1 MHVHVLGP
9 VELITDSG
17 TSVRVP
23 TRKRRVMLSLL
34 ALEANRVV
42 PLDRLV
48 DVLWEGAP
56 PEHARTVVH
65 GHISALRQLLGPGM
79 SIETRPPGYV
89 LAVHADRVDAHR
101 FGHLVEAAA
110 ERAEDTEAV
119 GLLREAL
126 GLWRGQALTDLAGAS
141 PWHDLATPWE
151 DARLDAWE
159 ALAERL
165 RRIGRPTEAVA
176 GLREALGLHPLRESL
191 AAQLMACLHEAGRQ
205 VDALEVYEAVRR
217 RLADELGL
225 DPGAELRQAQATVL
239 RSDNASP
246 FDGNS
251 GANPAPAPGRRS
263 SLSPERCCHVAHRT
277 RHRHQLRHCPPA
289 AR

>member
-1 MHVHVLGP
+1 MHVLGP

-48 DVLWEGAP
+48 DVLWEGCP

-79 SIETRPPGYV
+79 AIETRPPGYV
-89 LAVHADRVDAHR
+89 LAVDADRVDAHR
-101 FGHLVEAAA
+101 FAHLVEAAA
-110 ERAEDTEAV
+110 ERAEDAEAV

-141 PWHDLATPWE
+141 PWHDLATPGRTRVWTHGRHWPSGY
-151 DARLDAWE
+151 AVSGG
-159 ALAERL
+159 
-165 RRIGRPTEAVA
+165 RRKPWR
-176 GLREALGLHPLRESL
+176 
-191 AAQLMACLHEAGRQ
+191 AC
-205 VDALEVYEAVRR
+205 
-217 RLADELGL
+217 
-225 DPGAELRQAQATVL
+225 
-239 RSDNASP
+239 
-246 FDGNS
+246 
-251 GANPAPAPGRRS
+251 GRRS
-263 SLSPERCCHVAHRT
+263 ACTPCAKVWQRS
-277 RHRHQLRHCPPA
+277 
-289 AR
+289 